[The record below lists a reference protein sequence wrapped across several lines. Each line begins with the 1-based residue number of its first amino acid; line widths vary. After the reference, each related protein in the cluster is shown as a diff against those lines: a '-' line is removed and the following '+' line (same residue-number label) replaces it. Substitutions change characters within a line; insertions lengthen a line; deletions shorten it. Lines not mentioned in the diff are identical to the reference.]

1 MPQLKLTL
9 LNPDGSEMKSH
20 FFKSYTH
27 IQNFIG
33 PDLIDYQT
41 VRFIHKFSL
50 GQKTFKQTNKIQNK
64 RLKILKITSVDVDMF
79 QLLLKKMNKDDNE
92 IEDNE
97 DEEDNSDD
105 NDDDETEEDEEEQEP
120 EPPVIKKRG
129 RPPKKL

>member
-1 MPQLKLTL
+1 MQQLKLTL
-9 LNPDGSEMKSH
+9 LYPDGTEASSQT
-20 FFKSYTH
+20 FKSYTD

-33 PDLIDYQT
+33 ADQIDYQT
-41 VRFIHKFSL
+41 VRFIHKLSL

-64 RLKILKITSVDVDMF
+64 WLKILKITSVDVDMF

-97 DEEDNSDD
+97 DEEDNS
-105 NDDDETEEDEEEQEP
+105 NDETEEDEDEEEP
-120 EPPVIKKRG
+120 ELEPPVIKKRG

>member
-1 MPQLKLTL
+1 MQQLKLTL
-9 LNPDGSEMKSH
+9 LYPDGTEASSQT
-20 FFKSYTH
+20 FKSYTD

-33 PDLIDYQT
+33 ADQIDYQT
-41 VRFIHKFSL
+41 VRFIHKLSL

-64 RLKILKITSVDVDMF
+64 WLKILKITSVDVDMF

>member
-1 MPQLKLTL
+1 MQQLKLTL
-9 LNPDGSEMKSH
+9 LYPDGTEASSQT
-20 FFKSYTH
+20 FKSYTD

-33 PDLIDYQT
+33 ADQIDYQT
-41 VRFIHKFSL
+41 VRFIHKLSL

-64 RLKILKITSVDVDMF
+64 WLKILKITSVDVDMF

-97 DEEDNSDD
+97 DEEDNS
-105 NDDDETEEDEEEQEP
+105 NEETEEDEEEEEQEQEP